1 MTQNKSVEEVAQK
14 IYWKV
19 KEYQRLSEPDTE
31 SLLCVEQ
38 IGKILSEERQTSHTS
53 QNKSV
58 EEVVERKGFFTFR
71 FHYSD
76 RDGNRLYQVSH
87 LNDDMYFDDAYS
99 MAKRFIKE
107 YPQSCMVW
115 FERNRRVEELLQQ
128 ERQTSQERERE
139 IVENHKKVLSNVLAI
154 LNDGFPMTAI
164 KALEQEITNPNKD

>member
-1 MTQNKSVEEVAQK
+1 M
-14 IYWKV
+14 
-19 KEYQRLSEPDTE
+19 P
-31 SLLCVEQ
+31 
-38 IGKILSEERQTSHTS
+38 

-115 FERNRRVEELLQQ
+115 FERNRRVDEILQQ

-139 IVENHKKVLSNVLAI
+139 IVEKIRHKIESVLQGRYTHEDIVI
-154 LNDGFPMTAI
+154 LDYLST
-164 KALEQEITNPNKD
+164 LTNPNKD